1 VTLLFGLLA
10 CQTAEFPAPI
20 AGTAYR
26 IEDDVPADGSEVR
39 VDLMTTWN
47 ECAEAKV
54 LDMDACVPRADRASG
69 ELHLS
74 FRLRDPQSPT
84 DIFRAITADQIRVTH
99 DKSTQTDFELVPH
112 EPIGS
117 GQLYVIVLDGSGSM
131 YKNDGERVKKVY
143 SALLKPSVVDRFF
156 PPDNPKTGVVFMRF
170 QDEVLSLDGG
180 PIGRILTTRRE
191 YEDMVRTHLMKPS
204 GGFTHLY
211 DAIRFTVTELLEQDA
226 IRDFLAVKAAEPTVI
241 LVTDGFNNQAADDTC
256 ATNAPRLQQAL
267 DLLRDVRS
275 NQGGST
281 RPTIYTLGLGVPY
294 RKGDKPAGLNRQV
307 TPRDLCGKYE
317 DYRIDTVLDGI
328 GIDHVSLQWIAEVGG
343 GRSFVKN
350 KANGLAETL
359 EAAAATRYR
368 WYEVWYR
375 VPDSFYH
382 RKSFD
387 VEVQLRAYDRAV
399 STVRVHPSSWMDA
412 PTAGHATGARWHT
425 ATPFLHSLTI
435 LMPALGLLV
444 LLNFVAPATF
454 NARRAIFRRARPR
467 SRTR

>member
-1 VTLLFGLLA
+1 MTLLLGLLA
-10 CQTAEFPAPI
+10 CQRAEFPAPI

-26 IEDDVPADGSEVR
+26 VEDDRPAEGSEVR
-39 VDLMTTWN
+39 VDILTTYE

-54 LDMDACVPRADRASG
+54 RDMGACLPRADRASG
-69 ELHLS
+69 ELRFA

-131 YKNDGERVKKVY
+131 YANDGERIKKVY
-143 SALLKPSVVDRFF
+143 SALLKPSVVERFF

-170 QDEVLSLDGG
+170 GKEMVSLDGG
-180 PIGRILTTRRE
+180 PVARILTTRQE
-191 YEDMVRTHLMKPS
+191 YEDMVRTHLLRPS

-211 DAIRFTVTELLEQDA
+211 DAIQKTVTELLEQDG

-256 ATNAPRLQQAL
+256 ATNAPRLQGAL
-267 DLLRDVRS
+267 DVIRDVRS
-275 NQGGST
+275 QQGGTT

-294 RKGDKPAGLNRQV
+294 RPGNKPAGLNKQV

-387 VEVQLRAYDRAV
+387 VELQLRAFDRAL
-399 STVRVHPSSWMDA
+399 STFTVHPPAWMDA
-412 PTAGHATGARWHT
+412 PTATHATGARWHT
-425 ATPFLHSLTI
+425 PTPFLHSLTI
-435 LMPALGLLV
+435 LMPALGVLV
-444 LLNFVAPATF
+444 LLNFVPPALF

-467 SRTR
+467 KRR